1 MIINVG
7 ENIRERR
14 KQLGYNQDELAEL
27 ASLNRVTVAKYE
39 SGKVEPGAQALA
51 RIADA
56 LGVSVD
62 VLLGRSVEAAQDDAK
77 DEAWAIRERLRR
89 DPSYRLLF
97 DAADAATPEHL
108 RAAAV
113 MLKALE
119 DKNEDAD

>member
-1 MIINVG
+1 MLNTR
-7 ENIRERR
+7 IRDLR
-14 KQLGYNQDELAEL
+14 KQHGYSQEQLARKLHLTQGAVSQWENGLTVPAADQL
-27 ASLNRVTVAKYE
+27 A
-39 SGKVEPGAQALA
+39 ALA
-51 RIADA
+51 DIF
-56 LGVSVD
+56 GISVD
-62 VLLGRSVEAAQDDAK
+62 EIMGRKAETPESEIH

-119 DKNEDAD
+119 DKNGDAD

>member
-1 MIINVG
+1 MLNTR
-7 ENIRERR
+7 IRDLR
-14 KQLGYNQDELAEL
+14 KQHGYSQEQLARKLHLTQGAVSQWENGLTVPAADQL
-27 ASLNRVTVAKYE
+27 A
-39 SGKVEPGAQALA
+39 ALA
-51 RIADA
+51 DIF
-56 LGVSVD
+56 GISVD
-62 VLLGRSVEAAQDDAK
+62 EIMGRKAETQEPEPR

-119 DKNEDAD
+119 DKNGDAD